1 MMIIIS
7 GIDSSQKLYYQLIA
21 SYPVV
26 LEKKQNLKPSR
37 ELTPARKF
45 RASWGMCGNIQLAVR
60 VNYTMNNP
68 LTARSDWS
76 APSGLDRNTR
86 CGRCG
91 RTGRLKTWTRT
102 TSSTFHTVRQHA
114 ARLRCAPAPRPQLR
128 RLLRAAAGGSRS
140 PPDTILRK
148 QPEWVPVLFNQ
159 QDLAYC
165 SVCFLLYV
173 LLVWWNVTK

>member
-1 MMIIIS
+1 MIIIS
-7 GIDSSQKLYYQLIA
+7 GIDSSEKLYYQLIA
-21 SYPVV
+21 SYRVV

-102 TSSTFHTVRQHA
+102 TSSTFHTVRHHA

-140 PPDTILRK
+140 PPGTILRK
-148 QPEWVPVLFNQ
+148 QPEWVTVLFNQ

>member
-1 MMIIIS
+1 MVLILHK
-7 GIDSSQKLYYQLIA
+7 KLCYKLIA
-21 SYPVV
+21 SCRVV

-45 RASWGMCGNIQLAVR
+45 RASCVMCGNIQLAVR

-91 RTGRLKTWTRT
+91 RQTGRLKTWTGT

-114 ARLRCAPAPRPQLR
+114 ARLRSAPAPRPQLR

-140 PPDTILRK
+140 PPGTILRK
-148 QPEWVPVLFNQ
+148 QPEWVPVLFKQ
-159 QDLAYC
+159 QDLVYC